1 VALAVRPDQ
10 ATLVPERRQ
19 EITTE
24 GGLDVLRQ
32 LSRVKKVSR
41 ALAQEGIEVSLF
53 IAPAKKQID
62 AAHSI
67 GIKAIELH
75 TGSYAR
81 AFAGRQARDE
91 FAQIKAMTQY
101 ARQLGITVNAAT
113 A

>member
-53 IAPAKKQID
+53 IARP
-62 AAHSI
+62 
-67 GIKAIELH
+67 
-75 TGSYAR
+75 R
-81 AFAGRQARDE
+81 NR
-91 FAQIKAMTQY
+91 
-101 ARQLGITVNAAT
+101 
-113 A
+113 